1 MPRIARLIGAL
12 LPVLLLGQG
21 CTTVPYTHR
30 SQLML
35 MSESDDLQLGAA
47 AYKEVLNKEK
57 IAHDARYT
65 EPVQRVGRN
74 IAAVAAKSEYQWEFT
89 VIDDPKTANA
99 FCLPGGKVAVYTG
112 IFPYARDEAGL
123 AAVIGHEVAHALARH
138 GAERMS
144 RDTLAQVGAVGV
156 AVAAGASGAGSG
168 TQQAILQAYGLG
180 STIGIALPFSRSQE
194 SEADHIGLILMAKAG
209 YDPHAAIALW
219 KRMAAAEHGSAPPE
233 WLSTHPAPSTREQDL
248 GNWMAETMSYFKAPG
263 QPVAM
268 LPQVPGAPGAGDQ
281 TVGANE
287 PKYRRV
293 RVAVGR

>member
-1 MPRIARLIGAL
+1 MPRRRPCLLIAFAT
-12 LPVLLLGQG
+12 LLGLCAAG

-35 MSESDDLQLGAA
+35 MSESDDMKLGAD
-47 AYKEVLNKEK
+47 AYQQVLTKEK
-57 IAHDARYT
+57 ITRDPKYL
-65 EPVQRVGRN
+65 EPVQRVGRH
-74 IAAVAAKSEYQWEFT
+74 IAAVADKPEYQWEFT

-123 AAVIGHEVAHALARH
+123 AAVIGHEVSHALARH

-144 RDTLAQVGAVGV
+144 QNTVLQVGAAGV

-168 TQQAILQAYGLG
+168 TQQAIMQAYGLG
-180 STIGIALPFSRSQE
+180 STVGIALPFNRSQE

-209 YDPHAAIALW
+209 YDPHAAVELW
-219 KRMAAAEHGSAPPE
+219 KRMAAAERGSAPPE
-233 WLSTHPAPSTREQDL
+233 WLSTHPLPETREQDL
-248 GNWMAETMSYFKAPG
+248 NTWMAEAEQYYKPPG

-268 LPQVPGAPGAGDQ
+268 LPQIPGAPGSAAQ
-281 TVGANE
+281 SVGGNE
-287 PKYRRV
+287 SKYR
-293 RVAVGR
+293 

>member
-1 MPRIARLIGAL
+1 MPRTTRLIGAL
-12 LPVLLLGQG
+12 LPLSLLLGQG

-35 MSESDDLQLGAA
+35 MPESDDLQLGAA
-47 AYKEVLNKEK
+47 AYKEVLSKEK
-57 IAHDARYT
+57 ITHDPKYT

-74 IAAVAAKSEYQWEFT
+74 IAAVADKPDYQWEFT

-156 AVAAGASGAGSG
+156 AVAAGASGAGTG

-180 STIGIALPFSRSQE
+180 STIGIALPFNRSQE
-194 SEADHIGLILMAKAG
+194 SEADHIGIILMAKAG
-209 YDPHAAIALW
+209 YDPHAAIELW
-219 KRMAAAEHGSAPPE
+219 KRMAAAERGSSPPE
-233 WLSTHPAPSTREQDL
+233 WLSTHPAPDTRQQDL
-248 GNWMAETMSYFKAPG
+248 AKWMAEAMQYFKPPG
-263 QPVAM
+263 QRVAM
-268 LPQVPGAPGAGDQ
+268 LPAVTGAPGAAEQ
-281 TVGANE
+281 NVGGNE
-287 PKYRRV
+287 PKYR
-293 RVAVGR
+293 